1 MGSPPRSLKLSLLS
15 VLLVELAWQLHPQ
28 WRHSFG
34 AKSVSMLVKVQST
47 LLSGKKQSGSRV
59 PENFGGVLMRRSES
73 PLK

>member
-1 MGSPPRSLKLSLLS
+1 M
-15 VLLVELAWQLHPQ
+15 AWQLHPQ

-34 AKSVSMLVKVQST
+34 AKSVLMLVTVQST

-59 PENFGGVLMRRSES
+59 PEDFGGVLMRRSEL

>member
-1 MGSPPRSLKLSLLS
+1 M
-15 VLLVELAWQLHPQ
+15 AWQLHPQ

-34 AKSVSMLVKVQST
+34 AKSVLMLVKVQST

-59 PENFGGVLMRRSES
+59 PENFGGVLMRRSEL

>member
-34 AKSVSMLVKVQST
+34 AKSVPMLVKVQSIP
-47 LLSGKKQSGSRV
+47 SS
-59 PENFGGVLMRRSES
+59 MRLFVARIVRCYYFT
-73 PLK
+73 